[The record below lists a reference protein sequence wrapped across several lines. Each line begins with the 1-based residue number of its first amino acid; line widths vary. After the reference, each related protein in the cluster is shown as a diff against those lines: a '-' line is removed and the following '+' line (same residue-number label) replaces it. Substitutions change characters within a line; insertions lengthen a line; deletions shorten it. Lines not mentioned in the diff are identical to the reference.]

1 MKRLYIVVEGQT
13 EEAFV
18 NEIIAPYLRQYG
30 IVSITPILIRTSKRG
45 RGGFVNY
52 EHLKNDIKRL
62 LSSSKTDFVVSMF
75 VDFFRCPELPYK
87 EQYENES
94 DHMTRVEKMEKCIE
108 QDINDRRFIPYIQ
121 MHEFE
126 ALLFSSNDGFN
137 EYFSDKEI
145 LETMQIIKQFQNPE
159 DINSSPDKAPSKRLL
174 TIKDDYDKVNDGNL
188 IALAV
193 GIHKMLEKCPRFK
206 LWIDKL
212 INTCKE
218 NKEK

>member
-1 MKRLYIVVEGQT
+1 
-13 EEAFV
+13 
-18 NEIIAPYLRQYG
+18 
-30 IVSITPILIRTSKRG
+30 
-45 RGGFVNY
+45 
-52 EHLKNDIKRL
+52 
-62 LSSSKTDFVVSMF
+62 
-75 VDFFRCPELPYK
+75 
-87 EQYENES
+87 
-94 DHMTRVEKMEKCIE
+94 
-108 QDINDRRFIPYIQ
+108 